1 MGPDPHTEPR
11 LRIRFVRADHNP
23 PRPDCHS
30 SPIDACRIWR
40 GSFLAVDRWELEAR
54 RLVGKRIS
62 ELRRGKNWTQEDLA
76 EAAGLHRTYVADI
89 ERGARNPSM
98 ASLVRLAGALGA
110 RMGDLF
116 PDEVVTLAGRAPR
129 P

>member
-1 MGPDPHTEPR
+1 
-11 LRIRFVRADHNP
+11 
-23 PRPDCHS
+23 
-30 SPIDACRIWR
+30 
-40 GSFLAVDRWELEAR
+40 VDRWELEAR